1 MTDVN
6 LTYFFFLFSSN
17 LSDKDENGR
26 FFPDRGEE
34 NFLTASLFCCSSSN
48 LMLRL
53 IFLLFK
59 SISEIAASILSPPT
73 YRGLASAAFIAICDF
88 LIKKSMSQ
96 PSGFTTKPLPEE
108 EITFTVTT
116 SFIFLP

>member
-1 MTDVN
+1 MTDAN
-6 LTYFFFLFSSN
+6 LAYFFFLFSSN

-34 NFLTASLFCCSSSN
+34 NLLTASLFCCSSSN
-48 LMLRL
+48 LMLKL

-73 YRGLASAAFIAICDF
+73 YLEGLASAAFIAICDF
-88 LIKKSMSQ
+88 LIKKSKSQ
-96 PSGFTTKPLPEE
+96 PSGFTTKPLQ
-108 EITFTVTT
+108 
-116 SFIFLP
+116 